1 MTTWTQKHIDAIHH
15 DNDLKVA
22 PDRDADR
29 TPVLLARL
37 GAHHGLPARLP
48 AFSRSARLIWLWAV
62 EVDGDVY
69 LRSANQSSRGF
80 ASAATFGRE
89 SASIDEEE
97 VRVSFALVDA
107 DEVRDRVDAAF
118 RLKYQDDSY
127 FSGRLLDGSRNQIAR
142 VRPIAE

>member
-29 TPVLLARL
+29 TP
-37 GAHHGLPARLP
+37 G
-48 AFSRSARLIWLWAV
+48 RLIWLWAV